1 MNQRFNDPTV
11 QYCIEARMAGTKVV
25 VDRFTIEQNEGT
37 RPSKDR
43 VDGCYNAVQ
52 RHLSELSVR
61 TTLDYEIVRW
71 GYPKDRTSWLEGRC
85 FED

>member
-1 MNQRFNDPTV
+1 MNHRFNEPTV
-11 QYCIEARMAGTKVV
+11 QYCIEACMAGTEIIL
-25 VDRFTIEQNEGT
+25 DRFTIEQNEGT

-43 VDGCYNAVQ
+43 VNGCYNAIQ
-52 RHLSELSVR
+52 QHLSELSVR

-71 GYPKDRTSWLEGRC
+71 GDPKDRTAWLEGGW